1 MIQIPHPLT
10 TEGPTS
16 RQIGRKLAKLFAT
29 MRTLEQRPPPA
40 PKAHFRNG
48 MEALAKW
55 EQEADAAPDKF

>member
-1 MIQIPHPLT
+1 MIHIPHPLT

-29 MRTLEQRPPPA
+29 MRTLERSRPA

-55 EQEADAAPDKF
+55 EQEADTATDKF

>member
-29 MRTLEQRPPPA
+29 MRRLERPQPA

-55 EQEADAAPDKF
+55 EQEADAATDKF